1 MLHECDVCF
10 ATSGILI
17 WKMLITIQPA
27 QEFMVMRQHGC
38 EFVSNPEENP
48 VILSENW
55 VMDGKNGVH

>member
-1 MLHECDVCF
+1 
-10 ATSGILI
+10 
-17 WKMLITIQPA
+17 MLITIQPA

-38 EFVSNPEENP
+38 EFLSNPEENP